1 MQEQQ
6 EIVAELKLTM
16 AHAQAE
22 HLVSLRDI
30 KKVVRDSSLE
40 KIAVE
45 KERVE
50 RTIEIK
56 KVVDTVVPVLLS
68 FLPFHLSCHSLLC
81 REKGRLQC

>member
-6 EIVAELKLTM
+6 GIVAELKLTM

-22 HLVSLRDI
+22 HSVSLNDM

-40 KIAVE
+40 KIAVD

-50 RTIEIK
+50 RQIEIK
-56 KVVDTVVPVLLS
+56 KVGSYLRAYMPIPHALY
-68 FLPFHLSCHSLLC
+68 PFVSLFAV
-81 REKGRLQC
+81 

>member
-6 EIVAELKLTM
+6 DIVAELKLTM

-22 HLVSLRDI
+22 HSVSLRDI

-40 KIAVE
+40 RIAVE

-50 RTIEIK
+50 RQIEIK
-56 KVVDTVVPVLLS
+56 KVGYYFRSYMTFQLAL
-68 FLPFHLSCHSLLC
+68 
-81 REKGRLQC
+81 